1 MEPWQ
6 TETVRAVPDTL
17 APDGSEIRLLVQLS
31 GASAVHCTLPV
42 GSTTRAVRHR
52 TVAEIWF
59 FLSGRGEVW
68 RKVDEREETT
78 QVAAGTALSIP
89 LGTNFQFRT
98 LGNEALTFVITTVP
112 PWPGADEAVPVVGP
126 WQPTLADSKRRVVPP
141 GATSL

>member
-1 MEPWQ
+1 
-6 TETVRAVPDTL
+6 
-17 APDGSEIRLLVQLS
+17 
-31 GASAVHCTLPV
+31 V

-68 RKVDEREETT
+68 RQADGREETT
-78 QVAAGTALSIP
+78 RVEPGMALSIP
-89 LGTNFQFRT
+89 LGTDFQFRT

-126 WQPTLADSKRRVVPP
+126 WHPTLADSERTAPTGPP
-141 GATSL
+141 LTAPAPPTARILWP